1 MRRFF
6 GRILSDRRVVGGFF
20 LVLELIAVLWSVD
33 WMSG

>member
-20 LVLELIAVLWSVD
+20 LILELIDLIT
-33 WMSG
+33 